1 MPNAPRLESSLATV
15 LAALVVAAC
24 TPSSSNQA
32 RSSVPMPTPGE
43 KLEAAKFSDSAL
55 AFTRRYCAEVL
66 PETDAN
72 SLVSPLS
79 AQLAFG
85 MLAEGTAGTTQK
97 ELLGALSS
105 TSSATLTK
113 EASAATRVL
122 QEDGSLSIANGLF
135 WRTPPEISTK
145 YIGRLK
151 SGYLAET
158 AALPEDNAAA
168 VALVNGW
175 VKQKTRNMIPILF
188 ESFKPD
194 DRLVLVNAIA
204 FEGKWQKEFEAS
216 QTRPTPFTNQKGEK
230 DVPMMFAEMELAY
243 KSTPKFDV
251 VNLGYVGQVYAMA
264 LLRFPKEASPTA
276 EIRKFEPKDWE
287 AAMLTG
293 ELVDVNLGLPK
304 FKFSN
309 TFDLQPP
316 IQRLGAKKIFTRG
329 DFTPM
334 DPTDSLTNVS
344 QAIQKT
350 FIEVD
355 ESGTKAAAATGISVE
370 SKSAAP
376 EPRQRIDFV
385 LDRPFGFIIFHRES
399 GLPVFIGTVDDP
411 TAG

>member
-1 MPNAPRLESSLATV
+1 MPNARRPEFPLPIVA
-15 LAALVVAAC
+15 AALVVGAC
-24 TPSSSNQA
+24 TPGSLNQA
-32 RSSVPMPTPGE
+32 SISVPKPTPGE

-66 PETDAN
+66 PEADAN

-135 WRTPPEISTK
+135 WRTPPEIATK
-145 YIGRLK
+145 YIGRLT
-151 SGYLAET
+151 SGYLTET
-158 AALPEDNAAA
+158 APLPDDNSAA

-175 VKQKTRNMIPILF
+175 VKKKTRNMIPVLF
-188 ESFKPD
+188 ESLRAD

-216 QTRPTPFTNQKGEK
+216 QTRPTPFTNQKGQK

-251 VNLGYVGQVYAMA
+251 VHLGYVGQVYAMA

-276 EIRKFEPKDWE
+276 EIRNFDPKDWE
-287 AAMLTG
+287 AAMSTG
-293 ELVDVNLGLPK
+293 DFAEVNLGLPR

-309 TFDLQPP
+309 SYDLQRPM
-316 IQRLGAKKIFTRG
+316 QRLGAKKIFTRG

-334 DPTDSLTNVS
+334 DPTDNLTHVS

-355 ESGTKAAAATGISVE
+355 ESGTKAAAATGIAVAAE
-370 SKSAAP
+370 SAAL
-376 EPRQRIDFV
+376 EPRKKIEFI

-411 TAG
+411 TAD